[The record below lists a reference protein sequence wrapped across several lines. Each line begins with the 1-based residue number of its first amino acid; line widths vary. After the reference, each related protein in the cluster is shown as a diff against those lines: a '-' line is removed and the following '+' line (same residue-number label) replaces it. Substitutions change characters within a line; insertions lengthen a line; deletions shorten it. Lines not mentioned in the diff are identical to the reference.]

1 MRKPDPSVVRLLFFV
16 GALLAL
22 ALILV
27 FAGRILLPLLLGLAL
42 AYLLNPLVSRLE
54 RRGWPRS
61 LGTATVF
68 AALGYNPHA
77 VTYPALDGRPIPL
90 SEGEPIRELF

>member
-1 MRKPDPSVVRLLFFV
+1 MRRPDPSLVRLLFFV

-22 ALILV
+22 GLILV

-54 RRGWPRS
+54 RRGWPRTGRAR
-61 LGTATVF
+61 LGRR
-68 AALGYNPHA
+68 AAGSRD
-77 VTYPALDGRPIPL
+77 DGAPT
-90 SEGEPIRELF
+90 